1 MKADAKTEKAV
12 LEFLDAFT
20 AAYKRRDIDALMALI
35 APDDDVFMFGTGI
48 DEKRI
53 GPEEFRFQAE
63 RDWSQME
70 ALSFN
75 FTSHQIS
82 AAGPVAWVA
91 SEGMAEGQTGGQA
104 IRFPLRMTT
113 VLERRGDRW
122 FMLQGHVSV
131 PAASQEEGDSVPV

>member
-1 MKADAKTEKAV
+1 MKADANTEKAV

-20 AAYKRRDIDALMALI
+20 GAYKRRDLDALMALI

-53 GPEEFRFQAE
+53 GPEEFKHQAE
-63 RDWSQME
+63 RDWSQTD

-75 FTSHQIS
+75 FSSHQIS

-91 SEGMAEGQTGGQA
+91 AEGLSEGQVGGQA
-104 IRFPLRMTT
+104 IRFPLRMTA

-122 FMLQGHVSV
+122 LMVQGHVSV
-131 PAASQEEGDSVPV
+131 PAAGQEEGDSVPV